1 MRKAKKIET
10 GTETIVDDVVDH
22 QDGGEV
28 PAVDESFGVR
38 KMDWMAP
45 RVEGLLEEAQ
55 KEEEEVVAEAEEAL
69 VGEEEGFLLKEWE
82 LLTQL
87 IMQSLPILMIT
98 MAVVAAIHG
107 TILATLNQMMGQVH
121 GGLQR
126 RSGELKIGM
135 KIFLRPRSL
144 LPLMYLQCLC
154 LRRM

>member
-1 MRKAKKIET
+1 MVARWSPMRKAKKIET

-69 VGEEEGFLLKEWE
+69 VGEEEGFC
-82 LLTQL
+82 
-87 IMQSLPILMIT
+87 SRN
-98 MAVVAAIHG
+98 G
-107 TILATLNQMMGQVH
+107 N
-121 GGLQR
+121 
-126 RSGELKIGM
+126 
-135 KIFLRPRSL
+135 F
-144 LPLMYLQCLC
+144 
-154 LRRM
+154 